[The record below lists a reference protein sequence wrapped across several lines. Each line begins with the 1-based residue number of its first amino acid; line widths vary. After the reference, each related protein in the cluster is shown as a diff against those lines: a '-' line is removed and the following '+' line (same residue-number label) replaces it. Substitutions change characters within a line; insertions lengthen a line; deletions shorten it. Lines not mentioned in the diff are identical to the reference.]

1 MKEIQISETEY
12 RLCEGITDLYDIRFP
27 LFLSYLR
34 MSVENIDKPLFKA
47 TMEKAIARADKGEF
61 FKAIKEFQD
70 YESAISLDQVSSTGL
85 SKCFALICLEEG
97 EDQVETDE
105 GALDKKLDKMRQDGL
120 TRGFV
125 EESVS
130 NFIKASPQSFGDYG
144 TLIAMMDSV
153 NETLLSKNLDLS
165 TLKSSESKTPEKES

>member
-1 MKEIQISETEY
+1 MKEIQINETEY
-12 RLCEGITDLYDIRFP
+12 KLCEGVTDLYDIRFP

-34 MSVENIDKPLFKA
+34 MSVENIDKALFKA

-85 SKCFALICLEEG
+85 SKCFALICLEKDES
-97 EDQVETDE
+97 QVETDE
-105 GALDKKLDKMRQDGL
+105 GALNSKLDRMRQAGL

-144 TLIAMMDSV
+144 TLITMMEEM
-153 NETLLSKNLDLS
+153 NEHL
-165 TLKSSESKTPEKES
+165 